1 LFGTANLGAFRRYIM
16 VRNKLLPLATISS
29 FFLALLFA
37 IAGANADTKVP
48 APLTPGNS
56 AIVLLDHQKTTVA
69 WVKSLPKESMIQNVR
84 MLARIGSELGV
95 PLVVTTTMETQVGA
109 TIQDVQD
116 LAATA
121 YANRVKRGGT
131 INAFLDAGFAKA
143 VKATGRKNLIMAGLT
158 TDICLFHTVQ
168 GALRAGYN
176 VWVVADASG
185 SMTPL
190 ADELTYAYVRSLGVT
205 VVTANSLLSELY
217 PDFGTPAG
225 GKAMKINLEEVVSKL
240 K

>member
-1 LFGTANLGAFRRYIM
+1 M
-16 VRNKLLPLATISS
+16 VRKTLSPLVAISS
-29 FFLALLFA
+29 FIFALLFA
-37 IAGANADTKVP
+37 TVGANAETKVP
-48 APLTPGNS
+48 APLTPDNS

-95 PLVVTTTMETQVGA
+95 PLVVTTTMEAQVGA

-168 GALRAGYN
+168 GAVRAGYK

-190 ADELTYAYVRSLGVT
+190 ADELTYAYVRSLGAT